1 MPKRPLPKIYCDVH
15 IKPGALEA
23 FTEVGFKYIR
33 IPESKYR
40 NRDEHDF
47 IGDLYAENVLFAT
60 GDLAFTQRVRR
71 ENIKHAGILEMHQ
84 DLDNEEANWT
94 ADGLAKIAKEL
105 IRQFGKFALRRH
117 IIYLGHDGFRVFDDK
132 GDDIQF
138 LHGSLWNGIPDCRSG
153 WLSLRLLLHLTVT
166 GTEAS

>member
-1 MPKRPLPKIYCDVH
+1 MPRRRLPKIYCDVH

-47 IGDLYAENVLFAT
+47 IEDLYAENALFAT

-84 DLDNEEANWT
+84 DLDNEEANRT
-94 ADGLAKIAKEL
+94 ADGLANIANEL
-105 IRQFGKFALRRH
+105 IRQFGNSACGDTSSISAMMGFVCLTTKVT
-117 IIYLGHDGFRVFDDK
+117 IYSSF
-132 GDDIQF
+132 
-138 LHGSLWNGIPDCRSG
+138 HGSLWNGIPDCRSG
-153 WLSLRLLLHLTVT
+153 WLSIRLLLHLTVT

>member
-1 MPKRPLPKIYCDVH
+1 MPERPLPKIYCDVH

-47 IGDLYAENVLFAT
+47 IGDLYAENALFAT

-138 LHGSLWNGIPDCRSG
+138 LSWELMERDSG
-153 WLSLRLLLHLTVT
+153 L
-166 GTEAS
+166 